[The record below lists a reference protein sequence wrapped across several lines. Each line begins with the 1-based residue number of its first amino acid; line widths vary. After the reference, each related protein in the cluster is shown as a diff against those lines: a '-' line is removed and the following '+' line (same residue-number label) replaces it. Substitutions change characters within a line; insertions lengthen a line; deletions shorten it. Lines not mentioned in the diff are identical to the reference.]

1 MGPSGVSRSAA
12 VVVAHLM
19 RARGLPYE
27 AALAAL
33 RRARPA
39 ARPNAGFEA
48 QLRAMAK

>member
-1 MGPSGVSRSAA
+1 MSRSAA

-19 RARGLPYE
+19 QTRGLGYDE
-27 AALAAL
+27 AFATL
-33 RRARPA
+33 RRARPS